1 MPSPNEMQ
9 VLRIAEDAK
18 KVNKSVISRRM
29 EITTIYAD
37 YLLATLAMKNHLQK
51 ARQGKYGVYK
61 LTPKGR
67 EVLSKI
73 RLVKWVGAR
82 EREVLKLVSEL
93 RRASP
98 VRDKT
103 PKVSALSSAKISNGA
118 STNVISR
125 KLKISNDYALL
136 ICKSLAGLDLRAA
149 YLKEIKPCVY
159 KLTALGEQFVA
170 KKR

>member
-18 KVNKSVISRRM
+18 KANKSIISRRM

-37 YLLATLAMKNHLQK
+37 YLLAALAMKGYLQK
-51 ARQGKYGVYK
+51 VEQGKYGVYI
-61 LTPKGR
+61 LTPKGQ
-67 EVLSKI
+67 EALTKI
-73 RLVKWVGAR
+73 RLIKWVGAR

-93 RRASP
+93 KR
-98 VRDKT
+98 
-103 PKVSALSSAKISNGA
+103 A

-125 KLKISNDYALL
+125 KLNISNDYAGL

-149 YLKEIKPCVY
+149 YLKEIRNHVY
-159 KLTALGEQFVA
+159 ELTPLGEKFIATENRKQRTEE
-170 KKR
+170 KKNLSSEF